1 MGVGR
6 HNHHTT
12 IYRCVPNNRLAI
24 FLLAWSSANLR
35 HISLSSRST
44 RHFPLPHHAP
54 TFSRIYPPG
63 GQGRHIWQIVR
74 QPPRHHHP
82 PANNS
87 STTSHKMRRSVS
99 ASPFPH
105 PQSLPFCK
113 SQLRSPTH
121 NLAIPLPHRLYRPI
135 SWQ

>member
-1 MGVGR
+1 MASLGNRIRASAVGVGR

-12 IYRCVPNNRLAI
+12 IYRRVPNNRLAI
-24 FLLAWSSANLR
+24 FLLAWSSTNLG
-35 HISLSSRST
+35 HISLSSHCT

-54 TFSRIYPPG
+54 TFSCIYSPG

-87 STTSHKMRRSVS
+87 STASHKIRRSVS
-99 ASPFPH
+99 ASPPPHSPH
-105 PQSLPFCK
+105 P
-113 SQLRSPTH
+113 PTP
-121 NLAIPLPHRLYRPI
+121 LATLN
-135 SWQ
+135 